1 MLEVGAK
8 LKEKFKMG
16 AKILFWRDEAVKKMY
31 TFK

>member
-16 AKILFWRDEAVKKMY
+16 AKILFCRDEAVKKM
-31 TFK
+31 